1 MYIIQLLRLK
11 LSEDFVKSIAIMVQ
25 TMDNKVGVKIEDVI
39 NPQ

>member
-11 LSEDFVKSIAIMVQ
+11 LSEDFVKSIVITVHAE
-25 TMDNKVGVKIEDVI
+25 DNKVGVKIEDVM